1 MHPSHHNNNK
11 SNNYSNVVN
20 CLQDYMLTNEK
31 ISDVLKN
38 PALLC
43 CGSGSGFLQKSESK
57 PNSMS
62 IDNSEIK
69 TKKKEKQENKENKEN
84 KEEIFVSMP
93 RSIAPPLLAE
103 LPSDAQNMVVKKCD
117 NNGGSSS
124 EPVLDLFCPKQKD
137 ALFWCYY
144 ILKNGFAAYEYQ
156 PETTSFASEKESKF
170 AAIEM
175 LRAQKQDLKTHK
187 IKNIK
192 EHVEDELI
200 NKERIGMKTFI
211 ALCIGSGINVLF
223 IHKRKCFD
231 LVCNMDLDAKT
242 HIVVCQDNLKCP
254 SKYGLEMHLEED
266 KVSYY
271 REHYFKWES
280 VDKPLKAMGSYKSEE
295 LAVLCKKIGLDFS
308 HGQKTKKEMYELLIV
323 NM

>member
-1 MHPSHHNNNK
+1 MQQSQHNNKLND
-11 SNNYSNVVN
+11 YSNVVN
-20 CLQDYMLTNEK
+20 CLQNYMLTSER
-31 ISDVLKN
+31 ISQILKQ
-38 PALLC
+38 PALFKEEAKDNKKPEQRL
-43 CGSGSGFLQKSESK
+43 KSI
-57 PNSMS
+57 S

-69 TKKKEKQENKENKEN
+69 VKHKNNTDDV
-84 KEEIFVSMP
+84 FMP
-93 RSIAPPLLAE
+93 KSVAPPLLAE
-103 LPSDAQNMVVKKCD
+103 LPSDAKNVVVKKCEHSGIS
-117 NNGGSSS
+117 NLG
-124 EPVLDLFCPKQKD
+124 PVLDLFWPKQKD

-144 ILKNGFAAYEYQ
+144 ILKNGFAAYEY
-156 PETTSFASEKESKF
+156 PDTTSFAFEKESKF

-175 LRAQKQDLKTHK
+175 LRLQKQDLKTHK

-211 ALCIGSGINVLF
+211 ALCISCGINVLF

-231 LVCNMDLDAKT
+231 LVCNMDLGAKT

-254 SKYGLEMHLEED
+254 SKYGVEMNIEED
-266 KVSYY
+266 KVDYY

-280 VDKPLKAMGSYKSEE
+280 VDKPLKAMGSYKSED

>member
-1 MHPSHHNNNK
+1 MPQSQHNNNK
-11 SNNYSNVVN
+11 SINYSNVVN

-38 PALLC
+38 SALLRC
-43 CGSGSGFLQKSESK
+43 NSDSGYGDKSDLRTKSI
-57 PNSMS
+57 S

-69 TKKKEKQENKENKEN
+69 NKKKEKNENNEN
-84 KEEIFVSMP
+84 KEEIFISMP
-93 RSIAPPLLAE
+93 RSVAPPLLAE
-103 LPSDAQNMVVKKCD
+103 LPSDVQNMIVKKCD
-117 NNGGSSS
+117 HNVQNNTTGV
-124 EPVLDLFCPKQKD
+124 PVLDLFCPKQKD
-137 ALFWCYY
+137 ALFWCFY
-144 ILKNGFAAYEYQ
+144 ILKNGFSAYEYQ
-156 PETTSFASEKESKF
+156 PDTTSFASEKESKF

-175 LRAQKQDLKTHK
+175 LRDKKQDLKTHK

-231 LVCNMDLDAKT
+231 LVCNLDLDAKT

-254 SKYGLEMHLEED
+254 SKYGLEIDINPEKL
-266 KVSYY
+266 SYY
-271 REHYFKWES
+271 RENYFKWES
-280 VDKPLKAMGSYKSEE
+280 VDKPLKAMGAYKSEE

-308 HGQKTKKEMYELLIV
+308 QGQKTKKEMYELLIV

>member
-1 MHPSHHNNNK
+1 MHQSHHHNK
-11 SNNYSNVVN
+11 QIHYSNVVN

-31 ISDVLKN
+31 VSQVLKSVPLFRSDSRDKKSHN
-38 PALLC
+38 PETRL
-43 CGSGSGFLQKSESK
+43 K
-57 PNSMS
+57 SMS
-62 IDNSEIK
+62 IDNSEINQQK
-69 TKKKEKQENKENKEN
+69 LRLDNVQNFTISLPKS
-84 KEEIFVSMP
+84 V
-93 RSIAPPLLAE
+93 APPLLAE
-103 LPSDAQNMVVKKCD
+103 LPSDAQNIVVKKCEH
-117 NNGGSSS
+117 NGLSNSDPKL
-124 EPVLDLFCPKQKD
+124 ELFWPKQKD

-144 ILKNGFAAYEYQ
+144 ILKNGFAAYEY
-156 PETTSFASEKESKF
+156 PDTTSFAFEKESKF

-175 LRAQKQDLKTHK
+175 LRVQKQDLKTHK

-192 EHVEDELI
+192 EDVEDELI

-211 ALCIGSGINVLF
+211 ALCVSCGINVLF

-254 SKYGLEMHLEED
+254 SKYGVEMNIEED
-266 KVSYY
+266 KIAYY

-280 VDKPLKAMGSYKSEE
+280 VDKPLKAMGSYKSED

>member
-1 MHPSHHNNNK
+1 MQQSHHNNK
-11 SNNYSNVVN
+11 SIDYSNVVN
-20 CLQDYMLTNEK
+20 CLQDYMLTNK
-31 ISDVLKN
+31 RISEASKS
-38 PALLC
+38 PAL
-43 CGSGSGFLQKSESK
+43 FKSEAKDNVKYESRLK
-57 PNSMS
+57 SIS

-69 TKKKEKQENKENKEN
+69 VKNKKDET
-84 KEEIFVSMP
+84 FDSGSGSVSF
-93 RSIAPPLLAE
+93 SIPKSVAPPLLAE
-103 LPSDAQNMVVKKCD
+103 LPSDAQNVVIKNWD
-117 NNGGSSS
+117 HNGLNSSD
-124 EPVLDLFCPKQKD
+124 PVLDLFWPKQKD
-137 ALFWCYY
+137 ALFWCYF
-144 ILKNGFAAYEYQ
+144 ILKNGFAAYEY
-156 PETTSFASEKESKF
+156 PDTTSFAFEKESKF

-175 LRAQKQDLKTHK
+175 LRSQKQDLKTHK

-231 LVCNMDLDAKT
+231 LVCNLDLDAKT

-254 SKYGLEMHLEED
+254 SKYGLEMDINSEKL
-266 KVSYY
+266 SYY

-295 LAVLCKKIGLDFS
+295 LAVLCTKIGLDFS

>member
-1 MHPSHHNNNK
+1 MYQSHHK
-11 SNNYSNVVN
+11 PQIDYSNIVN
-20 CLQDYMLTNEK
+20 CLQDYMLTGER
-31 ISDVLKN
+31 ISEVLKSQVL
-38 PALLC
+38 A
-43 CGSGSGFLQKSESK
+43 GYGFANKSESK
-57 PNSMS
+57 LKSIS

-69 TKKKEKQENKENKEN
+69 IKGQERKENKKSNE
-84 KEEIFVSMP
+84 EEIPTLMP
-93 RSIAPPLLAE
+93 RSVAPPLLAE
-103 LPSDAQNMVVKKCD
+103 LPSDAQNVVIKKCEH
-117 NNGGSSS
+117 NGVSSKD
-124 EPVLDLFCPKQKD
+124 PVLDLFWPKQKD

-144 ILKNGFAAYEYQ
+144 ILKNGFAAYEY
-156 PETTSFASEKESKF
+156 PDTTLFAFEKESKF

-211 ALCIGSGINVLF
+211 ALCIGSCINVLF

-231 LVCNMDLDAKT
+231 LVCNLDLDAKT
-242 HIVVCQDNLKCP
+242 HIVMCQDNLKCP
-254 SKYGLEMHLEED
+254 SKYGVEMNLEED
-266 KVSYY
+266 KIAYY

-280 VDKPLKAMGSYKSEE
+280 VDKPLKAMGAYKSEE
-295 LAVLCKKIGLDFS
+295 LAHLCKKIGLDFS

>member
-1 MHPSHHNNNK
+1 MQQSHHNNNK
-11 SNNYSNVVN
+11 SIEYSNVVK
-20 CLQDYMLTNEK
+20 CLQDYMLTNERVSE
-31 ISDVLKN
+31 IFKN
-38 PALLC
+38 PPLFVNDC
-43 CGSGSGFLQKSESK
+43 KEKSDLRLKSI
-57 PNSMS
+57 S

-69 TKKKEKQENKENKEN
+69 IKQKKKKEEEKEEKDK

-93 RSIAPPLLAE
+93 KSVAPPLLAE
-103 LPSDAQNMVVKKCD
+103 LPSDAQNVVIKKCD
-117 NNGGSSS
+117 NNGLNSS
-124 EPVLDLFCPKQKD
+124 EPVLDLFYPKQKD
-137 ALFWCYY
+137 ALFWCYF
-144 ILKNGFAAYEYQ
+144 ILKNGFSAYEYQ

-175 LRAQKQDLKTHK
+175 LRAHKQDLKTHK

-211 ALCIGSGINVLF
+211 ALCIGSRINVLF

-231 LVCNMDLDAKT
+231 LVCNLDLDAKT
-242 HIVVCQDNLKCP
+242 HIVVCQDNFKCP
-254 SKYGLEMHLEED
+254 SKYGLEMDLEKD
-266 KVSYY
+266 KIAYY
-271 REHYFKWES
+271 MENYFKWES

-308 HGQKTKKEMYELLIV
+308 QGQKTKKEMYELLIV